1 MMEPVQRGS
10 DTDAAALLE
19 SSVAG
24 VPVRRG
30 KVRDWL
36 ETNDWDKDSEPPA
49 LPNDVATRTR
59 AKYIEAF
66 ELLVGAAF
74 PWA

>member
-1 MMEPVQRGS
+1 MEPVQRGS
-10 DTDAAALLE
+10 ATDAAALLE
-19 SSVAG
+19 SSVEG
-24 VPVRRG
+24 VPVRHG
-30 KVRDWL
+30 KVRDRL
-36 ETNDWDKDSEPPA
+36 ETTDWDKDSKPPS
-49 LPNDVATRTR
+49 LPDDIVTRTR

>member
-10 DTDAAALLE
+10 ATDAAALLE
-19 SSVAG
+19 SSVEG

-30 KVRDWL
+30 KVRDW
-36 ETNDWDKDSEPPA
+36 DKDSEPPA
-49 LPNDVATRTR
+49 LPDDIVTRTR

-66 ELLVGAAF
+66 ELLVGDEF

>member
-1 MMEPVQRGS
+1 MS
-10 DTDAAALLE
+10 AAALLE
-19 SSVAG
+19 SSVEG
-24 VPVRRG
+24 IPVRRG

-36 ETNDWDKDSEPPA
+36 ETTDWDKDSEPPK
-49 LPNDVATRTR
+49 LPEDIIQRTR

-66 ELLVGAAF
+66 ELLVGEAF